1 MRIKFIIAFLCLGNC
16 LQAQFPSSHRVLS
29 CNVRVAL
36 PQDEAKGYGWVQR
49 KQGCLELI
57 RRQNPD
63 IVCFQEVLRTVN
75 EDIKTYFGKKYV
87 VLGYDGPEMDVR
99 TDGYHN
105 IAKNVLMFSKMR
117 YDLLAAGT
125 YWLSDNPLIGGS
137 MSWETSRAR
146 HVNWVR
152 LKDKK
157 SGVVFRVMD
166 VHLDHISQ
174 EARLKQVD
182 LIIKESGQYLSCF
195 PQLLVGDMNS
205 AQDHPEA
212 ELLRQAGWK
221 DTYQEVNGPYEIG
234 TTNHEFF
241 DKNSADKV
249 RPYRIDFIYA
259 KGDISSTKS
268 FLIKDKIGKIF
279 PSDHYF
285 LAADLNIR

>member
-1 MRIKFIIAFLCLGNC
+1 MRLKLLILLLCLANF
-16 LQAQFPSSHRVLS
+16 LQAQRPALHRVLS
-29 CNVRVAL
+29 CNIRVAL
-36 PQDEAKGYGWVQR
+36 PQDEAKGYGWPQR
-49 KQGCLELI
+49 KQGCLDLI
-57 RRQNPD
+57 RKQNPD

-75 EDIKTYFGKKYV
+75 EDIKAYFGSKYM

-99 TDGYHN
+99 TEGYHN

-125 YWLSDNPLIGGS
+125 YWLSENPLIGGS

-152 LKDKK
+152 LRDKK
-157 SGVVFRVMD
+157 TGIVFRVMD

-174 EARLKQVD
+174 QARLKQVD
-182 LIIKESGQYLSCF
+182 FIVKEAGQYLSSF

-212 ELLRQAGWK
+212 ELLRQSGWK
-221 DTYQEVNGPYEIG
+221 DTYQEANGSYEIG

-241 DKNSADKV
+241 DANSTDKV

-259 KGDISSTKS
+259 KGDVNCKKS
-268 FLIKDKIGKIF
+268 FLIKGKIGKIF

-285 LAADLNIR
+285 IAADLEIH